1 MNKKRTFKQSG
12 ITEDDLKNSEG
23 NSDQETISKPKVP
36 VFKQRKIGD
45 RVNTTST
52 KVQAEEAKEF
62 AEKEVQDLTNNFK
75 SSQASKKLA

>member
-1 MNKKRTFKQSG
+1 M
-12 ITEDDLKNSEG
+12 
-23 NSDQETISKPKVP
+23 PA
-36 VFKQRKIGD
+36 FKQRKVRE

>member
-23 NSDQETISKPKVP
+23 NSDEETISKPKVP
-36 VFKQRKIGD
+36 AFKQRKVGD

-75 SSQASKKLA
+75 SS